1 MRCHQEISYP
11 LWKCRAVCRSIQN
24 VQIVRVTAW
33 ENVLGGEDRVLSA
46 GNANNFNLK
55 AQTWSVGHLLC
66 SQTGQ
71 CFENVNYC
79 CSTGLLSG
87 ENVQIDS
94 WTGDQGNWGEERG
107 GLVTVMASQLSAAGR
122 KLEAAPVTSFS
133 SESNKSIISLLTF
146 ICFTSVFNFI
156 YLYLI
161 NFSTPISFWQLP
173 CVIKGFTKD
182 QSNFGNYYIGV
193 GG

>member
-1 MRCHQEISYP
+1 MCLTERCGILMRCHQEISYP

-46 GNANNFNLK
+46 GNVNDFNLK
-55 AQTWSVGHLLC
+55 AQAWSVGHLLC

-94 WTGDQGNWGEERG
+94 WTGDQGNWGTGEEE
-107 GLVTVMASQLSAAGR
+107 GR
-122 KLEAAPVTSFS
+122 LGDS
-133 SESNKSIISLLTF
+133 
-146 ICFTSVFNFI
+146 
-156 YLYLI
+156 Y
-161 NFSTPISFWQLP
+161 
-173 CVIKGFTKD
+173 GFTA
-182 QSNFGNYYIGV
+182 FRCGEET
-193 GG
+193 